1 MFVYAVIER
10 QLDFFVARCT
20 VSGNNGTLQQKVI
33 STCREI
39 KFTPCVSGSDR
50 GKSGAEVRVT

>member
-20 VSGNNGTLQQKVI
+20 VSGNNGTLEQKVI
-33 STCREI
+33 GTWREI
-39 KFTPCVSGSDR
+39 KFTPIVSGSDR
-50 GKSGAEVRVT
+50 AKSGAEVSVT